1 MTLLTKTFALA
12 SFTSALAFMALPSL
26 AADYDFPHIETSGAS
41 EIVIDA
47 DMAVVNI
54 EVVVEASTSKAAKD
68 ASDKAISQFLSRLK
82 QAGVEKHDIQSANL
96 SLHPKYHYQKNEPA
110 TLKGYQASRRM
121 TITVKQLDQSNDLLD
136 SALEQGINRV
146 NSIELT
152 SSKRADFIEQARQA
166 AIEDAKQKAALK
178 NLDTSSVSATHLA
191 GDAILAVLT
200 RAPGNDASIGGVKV
214 VTKNGWFAARPSGT
228 ENAYKIYLES
238 FVDQAHLEQ
247 LEIDAKAFV
256 ADVFSKM

>member
-12 SFTSALAFMALPSL
+12 SFTSALAFMALPSF
-26 AADYDFPHIETSGAS
+26 AADYDFPHIETTGAS

-54 EVVVEASTSKAAKD
+54 EVVVEAPTSKAAKD

-82 QAGVEKHDIQSANL
+82 QVGVDKHDIQSANL
-96 SLHPKYHYQKNEPA
+96 SLHPQYHYQKNEPA
-110 TLKGYQASRRM
+110 ILKGYQASRRM
-121 TITVKQLDQSNDLLD
+121 TITVKLLDQLNDLLD

-166 AIEDAKQKAALK
+166 AIEDAKQKAQSLAKGFDKKVEGVWQIRYYDQHPIQPVQYKMAAESSDANQGYQQGQVTVSDRVEVIFKLK
-178 NLDTSSVSATHLA
+178 
-191 GDAILAVLT
+191 
-200 RAPGNDASIGGVKV
+200 
-214 VTKNGWFAARPSGT
+214 
-228 ENAYKIYLES
+228 
-238 FVDQAHLEQ
+238 
-247 LEIDAKAFV
+247 
-256 ADVFSKM
+256 

>member
-54 EVVVEASTSKAAKD
+54 EVVVEAPTSKAAKD

-82 QAGVEKHDIQSANL
+82 QVGVDKHDIQSANL
-96 SLHPKYHYQKNEPA
+96 SLHPQYHYQKNEPA

-121 TITVKQLDQSNDLLD
+121 TITVKQLDQLNDLLD

-166 AIEDAKQKAALK
+166 AIEDAKQKAASLAKGFDKKVEGVWQIRYYDQHPIQPVQYKMAAQADNGAAESYQQGQVTISDRVEVVFKLK
-178 NLDTSSVSATHLA
+178 
-191 GDAILAVLT
+191 
-200 RAPGNDASIGGVKV
+200 
-214 VTKNGWFAARPSGT
+214 
-228 ENAYKIYLES
+228 
-238 FVDQAHLEQ
+238 
-247 LEIDAKAFV
+247 
-256 ADVFSKM
+256 

>member
-54 EVVVEASTSKAAKD
+54 EVVVEAPTSKAAKD

-82 QAGVEKHDIQSANL
+82 QVGVDKHDIQSPNL
-96 SLHPKYHYQKNEPA
+96 SLHPQYHYPKNEPA

-121 TITVKQLDQSNDLLD
+121 TITVKQLDQLNDLLD
-136 SALEQGINRV
+136 SAL
-146 NSIELT
+146 
-152 SSKRADFIEQARQA
+152 
-166 AIEDAKQKAALK
+166 
-178 NLDTSSVSATHLA
+178 
-191 GDAILAVLT
+191 
-200 RAPGNDASIGGVKV
+200 
-214 VTKNGWFAARPSGT
+214 
-228 ENAYKIYLES
+228 
-238 FVDQAHLEQ
+238 
-247 LEIDAKAFV
+247 
-256 ADVFSKM
+256 